1 MVVDVVIVV
10 SWLVVEVF
18 VEWFCCIMV
27 WFLCLVLMCVID
39 FCEGGCLWF
48 YCWYV
53 GVLVD

>member
-39 FCEGGCLWF
+39 FVRVDVCGF
-48 YCWYV
+48 IV
-53 GVLVD
+53 GMLVC